1 MQSSLFSVRVYIILT
16 FGKKATAVTTE
27 QLSSNSGNLYIAPPS
42 FDTKGKNE
50 RKKNCRV
57 TN

>member
-1 MQSSLFSVRVYIILT
+1 MQSSLFSVRVYIIVT

-27 QLSSNSGNLYIAPPS
+27 QLSSNSRNLYIAPPS

-50 RKKNCRV
+50 RKKTV
-57 TN
+57 E